1 MGILRHNTS
10 HVNGRVVA
18 VIDTKYLVTIFRVHE
33 KDAVKVIQETD
44 IGSNARINTG
54 LEDWVGRTI
63 FKTKGKPI

>member
-10 HVNGRVVA
+10 HANGRVVA
-18 VIDTKYLVTIFRVHE
+18 FIDTKDLVNTFRVHE
-33 KDAVKVIQETD
+33 KDAVKVSQETD
-44 IGSNARINTG
+44 VGASARINTG